1 MHACQDVSLKILL
14 NSQGFITLIEQMI
27 QEVIKMSF
35 ASLSLELLKFHL
47 VQDTF
52 LLPWNKN
59 MSTSSG
65 LVCPE
70 FKSET
75 PFCLEICHWVW
86 GHTPLI
92 LAPRRQRQA
101 HL

>member
-52 LLPWNKN
+52 LLPWNKSI
-59 MSTSSG
+59 STFSG

-70 FKSET
+70 FNLSHS
-75 PFCLEICHWVW
+75 LLSV
-86 GHTPLI
+86 
-92 LAPRRQRQA
+92 
-101 HL
+101 